1 MYLALQFQWIVS
13 QFQWID
19 WHYLT
24 SQHALELRKSAAIKL
39 IKAHTVSYEINSI
52 LA

>member
-1 MYLALQFQWIVS
+1 MLYNSSGF
-13 QFQWID
+13 FKC
-19 WHYLT
+19 HYLI

-52 LA
+52 LAKHDNVSA